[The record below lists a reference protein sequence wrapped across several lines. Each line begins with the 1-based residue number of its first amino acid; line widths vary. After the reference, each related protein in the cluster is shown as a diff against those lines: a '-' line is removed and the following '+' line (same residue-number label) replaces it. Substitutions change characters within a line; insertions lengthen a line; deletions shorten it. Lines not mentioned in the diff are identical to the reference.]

1 MKAIIS
7 RLTMRRVSPLFG
19 DAVVSKKVYL
29 YKDIYDVEWMA
40 FSPFYFWNFRT
51 RR

>member
-1 MKAIIS
+1 MQKVRS
-7 RLTMRRVSPLFG
+7 LFG
-19 DAVVSKKVYL
+19 DVVVNKKVYL